1 MEDVGEYVWEE
12 KSFKF
17 YQAALIAILIIAG
30 IVQLFVAFVTIRFL
44 IQFKWRK
51 IIFALFMISLNVS
64 LLFRI
69 AFLSNLIYVNRPHH
83 WFQALTWGGTI
94 IQYSHILFL
103 ALAGAINIYNW
114 LSFTFSLKS
123 LDRRTIFIRRRRGRL
138 LHWVAPIVILII
150 ILWYTTLYTFSW
162 VTNNLDDFLTV
173 LGLLDYFG
181 LVVIGLLGISF
192 ILVGTYLK

>member
-1 MEDVGEYVWEE
+1 MEDVGEYLWEE

-17 YQAALIAILIIAG
+17 YETALIGILIIAG
-30 IVQLFVAFVTIRFL
+30 ITELFVAFVTIRFL
-44 IQFKWRK
+44 IMFKWK
-51 IIFALFMISLNVS
+51 KGVFALFMISLNVS

-69 AFLSNLIYVNRPHH
+69 AYLSNLIHVNRPHH
-83 WFQALTWGGTI
+83 WFQARTWGGTI
-94 IQYSHILFL
+94 IQYSHIMFL

-123 LDRRTIFIRRRRGRL
+123 VDRRTIMVRRRRSKL
-138 LHWVAPIVILII
+138 LSWVAPIVVLII
-150 ILWYTTLYTFSW
+150 FLWYTTLYTFSW
-162 VTNNLDDFLTV
+162 ITNNLDDLLTV
-173 LGLLDYFG
+173 LDLIDYFG